1 MAVEPLFYLQ
11 ELYMKIKQ
19 PTYTTLIEEFLR
31 NTEDLTTYGQILHH
45 VQSINHNA
53 CMNQISAACSHLKR
67 HGVIDFIVETDGT
80 VWWYAL
86 SKDNDDRSR
95 VIDERTPETK
105 PRNRRRK
112 VTIIIHTHDDDD
124 EGEQA

>member
-31 NTEDLTTYGQILHH
+31 NTEDTHTYEQIYTRVYSLTG
-45 VQSINHNA
+45 NA
-53 CMNQISAACSHLKR
+53 TMNQISAACSHLKR

-86 SKDNDDRSR
+86 PKDNDDRSR

-112 VTIIIHTHDDDD
+112 VTIIIHTHDDD

>member
-1 MAVEPLFYLQ
+1 
-11 ELYMKIKQ
+11 MKIKQ

-31 NTEDLTTYGQILHH
+31 NTEDLTTYGQILHY

-53 CMNQISAACSHLKR
+53 CMNHVTAACIHLKR
-67 HGVIDFIVETDGT
+67 HNVIDFIVETDGT

-86 SKDNDDRSR
+86 PKDNDDRSR
-95 VIDERTPETK
+95 VIDERTLETK

-124 EGEQA
+124 KGEQA